1 MDPLLSKKRVAQ
13 LRYKS
18 SWMARLTHDVTY
30 VALDDFIKDSM
41 ERVTSA
47 WDDFQKQH
55 KENPYLTGDLKIGGV
70 QVAKHRGLEERYL
83 SDDSPGKYDR
93 STGREP

>member
-1 MDPLLSKKRVAQ
+1 MPRS
-13 LRYKS
+13 
-18 SWMARLTHDVTY
+18 THDGTY

-41 ERVTSA
+41 ERGTSV

-70 QVAKHRGLEERYL
+70 PVAKHRELEERYL